1 MLAEV
6 VVLVEVVVMV
16 VVVDMLV
23 LLEEEVVVMV
33 VVDAATAAAAV
44 VVVVVDVVVELL
56 LLLRLEGAV
65 VMLMLSFGNKVETG
79 DDWGRP
85 DDFLTVR
92 EDEML
97 FLFAL
102 TRGGIMDGRTEFDK
116 FCVHVTLSNVSG
128 VNCCTLETV

>member
-6 VVLVEVVVMV
+6 VALVEVVVMV
-16 VVVDMLV
+16 VVVVMLV

-33 VVDAATAAAAV
+33 VVDAAAAA
-44 VVVVVDVVVELL
+44 VVVDVVVELL

-65 VMLMLSFGNKVETG
+65 IILMLSFGNKVETG
-79 DDWGRP
+79 GDDWGRP
-85 DDFLTVR
+85 ADFLTVR
-92 EDEML
+92 EDEMV

>member
-1 MLAEV
+1 
-6 VVLVEVVVMV
+6 MV
-16 VVVDMLV
+16 VVVVMLV

-33 VVDAATAAAAV
+33 VVDAAAAA
-44 VVVVVDVVVELL
+44 VVVDVVVELL

-65 VMLMLSFGNKVETG
+65 IILMLSFGNKVETG
-79 DDWGRP
+79 GDDWGRP
-85 DDFLTVR
+85 ADFLTVR
-92 EDEML
+92 EDEMV

>member
-16 VVVDMLV
+16 VVVVMLV

-33 VVDAATAAAAV
+33 VVDAATAA
-44 VVVVVDVVVELL
+44 VVVDVVVELL

-65 VMLMLSFGNKVETG
+65 VILMLSFGNKVETG
-79 DDWGRP
+79 GDDWGRP
-85 DDFLTVR
+85 ADFFTVR